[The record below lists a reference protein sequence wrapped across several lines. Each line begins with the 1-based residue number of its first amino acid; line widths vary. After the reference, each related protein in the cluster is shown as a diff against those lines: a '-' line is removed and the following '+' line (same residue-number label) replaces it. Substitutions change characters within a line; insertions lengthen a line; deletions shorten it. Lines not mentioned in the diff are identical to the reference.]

1 MRVSGAGSDMRV
13 EGMSSMFEQYLTS
26 AMGRAESTYRNERV
40 RRGIKEVRESRRRR
54 RLQRSL
60 DEWN

>member
-1 MRVSGAGSDMRV
+1 MRV